1 MADNS
6 QQTDTSTDVDADDKN
21 QVFVHLSLLIRSV
34 FFFLFLNVMICF
46 FFFFFIWFATIG
58 IFFVWVLNGG
68 SAWELRNRTLCTCI
82 VFRVILLLDFVE

>member
-1 MADNS
+1 
-6 QQTDTSTDVDADDKN
+6 
-21 QVFVHLSLLIRSV
+21 
-34 FFFLFLNVMICF
+34 MIC